1 MNAFRTLLLWITS
14 GGLLG
19 AFLSSVTAQAL
30 VPKFNAPISGVYAQC
45 DCASVT
51 LGTAASM
58 FHWTLIGLA
67 LGAVTGLV
75 LGLIGAMA
83 REKKPAAPAKPA

>member
-14 GGLLG
+14 GGLAG
-19 AFLSSVTAQAL
+19 SFLSSVLGKSL

-58 FHWTLIGLA
+58 FTWTMVGLLVGA
-67 LGAVTGLV
+67 LGGLV

-83 REKKPAAPAKPA
+83 REKKPAEPAKSA

>member
-1 MNAFRTLLLWITS
+1 MNAFRKLLLWVAG

-19 AFLSSVTAQAL
+19 GFCSSLLGDFL

-51 LGTAASM
+51 LGTAGAM
-58 FHWTLIGLA
+58 FKWTVFGMLIG
-67 LGAVTGLV
+67 AVAGLV
-75 LGLIGAMA
+75 LGLLGTMA
-83 REKKPAAPAKPA
+83 REKKVDAKP